1 MLRNATITVPYFHN
15 SKLKTLKEVV
25 AFYVRHTSE
34 KPYDRTP
41 GQAPA
46 LNE

>member
-34 KPYDRTP
+34 NLSTARLGKR
-41 GQAPA
+41 Q
-46 LNE
+46 L

>member
-15 SKLKTLKEVV
+15 GKLKTLKEVV